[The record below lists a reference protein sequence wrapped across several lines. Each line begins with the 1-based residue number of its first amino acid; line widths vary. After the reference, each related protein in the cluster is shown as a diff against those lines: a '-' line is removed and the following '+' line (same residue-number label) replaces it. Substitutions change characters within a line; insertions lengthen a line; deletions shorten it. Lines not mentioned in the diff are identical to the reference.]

1 MYLAFGASRLEAC
14 RPVAKGALL
23 MALTPV
29 VNQMRCIIPSYT
41 LFLANIGIS
50 FSVIGIIAIP
60 GMMTG
65 AILGGSSVQ
74 QAAMLQMIITF
85 MISSATTLASIF
97 TTIAVI
103 AVGVDSQH
111 RIRPDRIHEGMH
123 GVWKAR
129 ERGGLTLIRWLRSLF
144 CLGNADVKEP
154 NGVHE
159 RTHLLHHN

>member
-1 MYLAFGASRLEAC
+1 M
-14 RPVAKGALL
+14 
-23 MALTPV
+23 
-29 VNQMRCIIPSYT
+29 
-41 LFLANIGIS
+41 
-50 FSVIGIIAIP
+50 IGIIAIP

-123 GVWKAR
+123 GLSEARDNAGKAMV
-129 ERGGLTLIRWLRSLF
+129 RWLRFVL
-144 CLGNADVKEP
+144 CLGTAEAKEP
-154 NGVHE
+154 NGVNE
-159 RTHLLHHN
+159 TTHLLHHN